1 MAKCVAIAE
10 YGRINL
16 IIRKDEEGYEEF
28 AKVIKSVNND
38 GIFSWYGD
46 VNDENGKE
54 QCGLIITSKEKV
66 NDPQ

>member
-28 AKVIKSVNND
+28 AKIIKKVNDN

-46 VNDENGKE
+46 VNDENDKE
-54 QCGLIITSKEKV
+54 QCGLIITSTEKV
-66 NDPQ
+66 CAPQ